1 MSDVDKWYRNY
12 WARHQA
18 RTIAYQTIIA
28 KCVSCEASVDLN
40 EYEQIIFDHT
50 KTAERLLDFGAGDK
64 ALKKKFLAAGFR
76 GIYETLDISSEDTH
90 EYSALD
96 QVLEKFDAIL
106 CLEVIEHM
114 TLNEYVDLM
123 DGFGEILKPG
133 GILVISTPNP
143 LCVVPMWSG
152 DPGHISQ
159 FPLADLTADFMV
171 RGYKVQTWRVRYGA
185 WPRRVFDRLR
195 FFCMRVLTY
204 LQSVDYA
211 QGLLVI
217 GKKFVA
223 DPLERSAYVGPSR

>member
-28 KCVSCEASVDLN
+28 KCVSCEARTDLN

-50 KTAERLLDFGAGDK
+50 RTAERLLDFGAGDK
-64 ALKKKFLAAGFR
+64 ALKKKFLDAGFR
-76 GIYETLDISSEDTH
+76 GIYETLDISSEDEH

-96 QVLEKFDAIL
+96 QVFEKFDAIL
-106 CLEVIEHM
+106 CLEVIEHI

-123 DGFGEILKPG
+123 DGFGEVLKPG
-133 GILVISTPNP
+133 GVLVISTPNP

-159 FPLADLTADFMV
+159 FPIADLSADFMI
-171 RGYKVQTWRVRYGA
+171 RGYKVQAWRVRYGA
-185 WPRRVFDRLR
+185 WPRQVLDRLK
-195 FFCMRVLTY
+195 FFCMRALTY
-204 LQSVDYA
+204 LQGVDYA

-217 GKKFVA
+217 GKKPLA
-223 DPLERSAYVGPSR
+223 DPVEQRG